1 MPRKPRI
8 EFAGAVYH
16 VLSRGDRQEAIFRDD
31 QDYEL
36 FLGTLSEACLR
47 TGWLVHSYVLLGNHY
62 HVLLETP
69 EANLVA
75 GMKWLQGTYTQR
87 FNRRHRESGHLFQGR
102 YKALLVDPEA
112 DTYFS
117 TVSTYI
123 HLNPARTTRFN
134 PMQDRLGDYLWSSY
148 PYYISSGERPAWL
161 CTQRVLSS
169 HGMLDDLKG
178 RLWYERYIRGRVSYM
193 MGQPRVWEADP
204 DWSKLRKG
212 WYFGGND
219 FRDHLLGK
227 LDVVRRDIK
236 ASSHSGPE
244 IQLHNESQAL
254 KLLIQGLERLG
265 ISKSD
270 LPPLAKGAL
279 EKQLLAW
286 YIRRETTVSNQWLS
300 EHLYS
305 GHPANISRYLHYV
318 SHSKDRNIKRLK
330 AVLLKCED

>member
-16 VLSRGDRQEAIFRDD
+16 VLSRGDRREAIFRDD
-31 QDYEL
+31 RDYAL
-36 FLGTLSEACLR
+36 FLDTLSQACLR
-47 TGWLVHSYVLLGNHY
+47 TGWVVHSYVLLGNHY

-69 EANLVA
+69 EANLVV

-123 HLNPARTTRFN
+123 HLNPVRTKWFN
-134 PMQDRLGDYLWSSY
+134 PMQDRLGDYPWSSY
-148 PYYISSGERPAWL
+148 PYYIGSGGRPGWL

-169 HGMLDDLKG
+169 HGILDDQKG
-178 RLWYERYIRGRVSYM
+178 RLWYERYIRGRVSHM
-193 MGQPRVWEADP
+193 VGQPKTWEADP
-204 DWSKLRKG
+204 DWSKLRQG

-219 FRDHLLGK
+219 FREKLLGK
-227 LDVVRRDIK
+227 LDTVRKDKK

-244 IQLHNESQAL
+244 IQLHDESQAL
-254 KLLIQGLERLG
+254 KLLKRGLKRLG
-265 ISKSD
+265 LSRLDMPS
-270 LPPLAKGAL
+270 LPKGAL
-279 EKQLLAW
+279 EKQILAW
-286 YIRRETTVSNQWLS
+286 YIRSKTTVSNQWLS
-300 EHLYS
+300 EHLNS
-305 GHPANISRYLHYV
+305 GHPANISRYLRNV
-318 SHSKDRNIKRLK
+318 SQSIDRDVKRLK
-330 AVLLKCED
+330 DVLLKCED